1 VVFFVKLVL
10 VLLDALTVVVLV
22 VVLVE
27 LVEIEVELVVFD
39 GGGESRGG
47 AKRVK
52 LKV

>member
-1 VVFFVKLVL
+1 VLFVVKLAV
-10 VLLDALTVVVLV
+10 VLLDALLVVVLV
-22 VVLVE
+22 VV